1 MDILNKF
8 NSQYKEYEENL
19 TIIDKFKQ
27 CVNLYKNDTAI
38 VDENGSLTYEEVDKI
53 SNNIA
58 KNIIINNKCCSK
70 IIAIDMKKSKEYIV
84 TMLGVLKSGAA
95 YMPLD
100 EVYPKDRVSYMIEN
114 ANVTLAITDD
124 INRNNLNES
133 ITCFNYDDIKSF
145 IDENNIE
152 LESYRNRNSNAYVM
166 YTSGSTGRPKGIV
179 ITQKNL
185 LSLVKHAQDNI
196 FNNYNKRL
204 NIAIVA
210 PFVFDMSVADIYFS
224 LFMGNSLYLVPNED
238 KKYGEGLVNFFK
250 KYNIDCSDVAPT
262 HLRFIADYLENTEE
276 KSLDLSMIIS
286 IGEPLPLNLAKR
298 IIKLAN
304 DENFQL
310 INAYGPTE
318 CTVFVTTSIFN
329 KKNINFVEKMHIGKP
344 ITNSKVYILDEN
356 KKPCNMYEE
365 GELYISGDSVGK
377 GYINREDITKKS
389 FVEDIF
395 DKDKI
400 MYATGD
406 AAKWIDDGN
415 IEYIGRKDNQVKLYG
430 HRIELE
436 EIEKRIESYFGVM
449 ASKVIVDKSV
459 SGFER
464 IVSYVLTE
472 KDINCD
478 MILQDLRKSLPNY
491 MIPKYIMKL
500 DQFPINNSGKI
511 DTKKLLTYQPKVCNI
526 NIDENFSATEK
537 KVIEICSD
545 VLVNYNIKLTDNFF
559 ALGGQSIDLLK
570 VVLELNKYFKI
581 NINISNIYKAHIL
594 KDFAV
599 YIDTLREKS
608 NYSIS
613 NIKKEDNTHVLVSQ
627 SQKVI
632 LDKEIKL
639 LKSNII
645 HTEENGIT
653 LIYIINVNKYLDYN
667 ILKNAVEMVIQK
679 HPILRTVFKREK
691 NKFYMS
697 EKEYDGRDV
706 LDQIFLKE
714 NLNYSLKMDYKK
726 YLKPIYMDKL
736 PLIKID
742 LLEFKNKQQ
751 LLLNVHHGIIDF
763 LSIGLLLKEI
773 FTAYEDNKLD
783 HMPTTYFDYIERNKI
798 KDKSNI
804 LNFWKNTIKDRNG
817 ITEIKGDI
825 NGKEDFVYK
834 IIQIPEKIQNDLRKA
849 ASIYKVSEYNILLS
863 AFGLLLFKYTNR
875 NDIIVGSYIPGRDYD
890 YDSETLGM
898 FTASVPIRMKYKE
911 NYIIKDYISSINEY
925 IVQAFCN
932 QDIDLWEI
940 YRTMSFNEVMKGK
953 MFNIFFNYEIML
965 NNYPCYKDYRV
976 TIDTINLN
984 PDITEKDIYLGIVKS
999 SYNYRIEFKYN
1010 SGKYSEAMMNKFI
1023 NTYLNILEIISKK
1036 CELTIKQIVKEC

>member
-224 LFMGNSLYLVPNED
+224 LLMGNSLYLVPNED

-581 NINISNIYKAHIL
+581 NINISNFYKAHIL

-608 NYSIS
+608 NYS
-613 NIKKEDNTHVLVSQ
+613 
-627 SQKVI
+627 
-632 LDKEIKL
+632 
-639 LKSNII
+639 
-645 HTEENGIT
+645 
-653 LIYIINVNKYLDYN
+653 
-667 ILKNAVEMVIQK
+667 
-679 HPILRTVFKREK
+679 
-691 NKFYMS
+691 
-697 EKEYDGRDV
+697 
-706 LDQIFLKE
+706 IFLKE

-965 NNYPCYKDYRV
+965 DNYPCYKDYRV

>member
-224 LFMGNSLYLVPNED
+224 LLMGNSLYLVPNED
-238 KKYGEGLVNFFK
+238 KKYGEGLINFFK

-365 GELYISGDSVGK
+365 GELYISGDSVGE

-415 IEYIGRKDNQVKLYG
+415 IEYIGRKDNQIKLYG

-581 NINISNIYKAHIL
+581 NINISNFYKAHIL

-608 NYSIS
+608 NYS
-613 NIKKEDNTHVLVSQ
+613 
-627 SQKVI
+627 
-632 LDKEIKL
+632 
-639 LKSNII
+639 
-645 HTEENGIT
+645 
-653 LIYIINVNKYLDYN
+653 
-667 ILKNAVEMVIQK
+667 
-679 HPILRTVFKREK
+679 
-691 NKFYMS
+691 
-697 EKEYDGRDV
+697 
-706 LDQIFLKE
+706 IFLKE

-965 NNYPCYKDYRV
+965 DNYPCYKDYRV